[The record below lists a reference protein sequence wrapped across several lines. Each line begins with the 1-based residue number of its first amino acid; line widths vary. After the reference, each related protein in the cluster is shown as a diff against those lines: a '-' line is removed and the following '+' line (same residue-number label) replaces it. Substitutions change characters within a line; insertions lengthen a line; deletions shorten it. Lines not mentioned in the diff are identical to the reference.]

1 MKKVKSG
8 AKERKE
14 RRNRKLEQ
22 SIFFIDNAKSLFN
35 NDKKYSN
42 SKILNE
48 FLHGCRSD
56 NYGGINE
63 SIRNN

>member
-22 SIFFIDNAKSLFN
+22 SIFIDNAKSLFN

-42 SKILNE
+42 SKILNF

>member
-22 SIFFIDNAKSLFN
+22 SIFIDNAKSLFN

>member
-22 SIFFIDNAKSLFN
+22 SIFIDNAKSLFN
-35 NDKKYSN
+35 NDKKYSS
-42 SKILNE
+42 SKILND
-48 FLHGCRSD
+48 FSSGCWSD